1 MLTAESGRTEQA
13 TGEVRPH
20 CGKISK
26 KRTSG
31 VWHSGLNAI
40 LLRRTLSLHDP
51 TFQRDQSRA
60 ILPPIRVGW
69 AAYLGNVGLIVGN
82 RTNQNG
88 TDSWTLLPQ
97 EAKYIHIDI
106 DPSISID
113 SFYFIS

>member
-69 AAYLGNVGLIVGN
+69 AAYLGNVGLTYDFAPILTATRN
-82 RTNQNG
+82 
-88 TDSWTLLPQ
+88 S
-97 EAKYIHIDI
+97 EATG
-106 DPSISID
+106 
-113 SFYFIS
+113 

>member
-69 AAYLGNVGLIVGN
+69 AAYLGNVGLDFDTKALKFRLG
-82 RTNQNG
+82 
-88 TDSWTLLPQ
+88 L
-97 EAKYIHIDI
+97 
-106 DPSISID
+106 
-113 SFYFIS
+113 SFAAGARDFRGMYRNPGA